1 MFVAAGCRLGAPDR
15 PAVEA
20 PVALAEPIHRPAWLE
35 AHLDRVGVVED
46 EDADVAALAI
56 TTTDAVAIDEVDEG
70 LLEGDVVVEPV
81 LAVTGTV
88 VTYDIPMSD
97 DPRVEHWVEFLTT
110 RGRRSFERWLG
121 RSTRYVPMFWRILEQ
136 YGLPKDTVFLSM
148 IESGFSPRAYSWAH
162 AAGAWQFMP
171 FTARRYGLRVGFWV
185 DERRDFERGT
195 HAAAR
200 LLTVL
205 YDRYGDWYLA
215 WAAYNAG
222 TGRMDKAI
230 RRSRTEDFWRISRTW
245 HIRRE
250 TRHYVP
256 KLLAAAQIAKQP
268 EKYGFTDVEY
278 LPELEWEVLTVTV
291 ATDLGTLS
299 DVCEVEED
307 RLALLNPE
315 LRCKVTPP
323 GRRYPVRVPRQT
335 ADTCRTGLR
344 ALGSERMTFRYHLL
358 DRRDTVES
366 IAAKYKTTPDA
377 ISTFN
382 GLGEIGLDA
391 FEEIVVPVPIDVASE
406 LAVVEPRDRMYRP
419 SAYGPDGAQVIVYTV
434 RSGDSLW
441 RIARRHRVSMRK
453 LRLWNGLWKS
463 SRLRI
468 GQRLKI
474 YKGGG
479 TSPSH
484 PRWRKRRL

>member
-1 MFVAAGCRLGAPDR
+1 MSPPLPDAAAWIPDR
-15 PAVEA
+15 LERHADVFGPTE
-20 PVALAEPIHRPAWLE
+20 LE
-35 AHLDRVGVVED
+35 AIETSTEAYVVED
-46 EDADVAALAI
+46 EDVDVDEELALA
-56 TTTDAVAIDEVDEG
+56 D
-70 LLEGDVVVEPV
+70 DVPVEPV

-88 VTYDIPMSD
+88 TFDIPMSD
-97 DPRVEHWVEFLTT
+97 DPRVDHWVEFLTT
-110 RGRRSFERWLG
+110 RGRPSFERWLA
-121 RSTRYVPMFWRILEQ
+121 RSTRYVPMFWRILDQ
-136 YGLPKDTVFLSM
+136 YGLPRDTVFLSM

-171 FTARRYGLRVGFWV
+171 FTARRYGLRVGFWI

-200 LLTVL
+200 LLSVL

-222 TGRMDKAI
+222 TGRMDRAI
-230 RRSRTEDFWRISRTW
+230 KRARTDDFWRISRTW

-256 KLLAAAQIAKQP
+256 KLLAAAKIAKDP
-268 EKYGFTDVEY
+268 ERYGFENIDY
-278 LPELEWEVLTVTV
+278 LPPLEWEVVTVTI
-291 ATDLGTLS
+291 ATDLKTLAE
-299 DVCEVEED
+299 VCGAKEE
-307 RLALLNPE
+307 RLVLMNPE
-315 LRCKVTPP
+315 LRCRVTPP

-335 ADTCRTGLR
+335 GDECRAGLR
-344 ALGSERMTFRYHLL
+344 ALGAKRMTFRYHEV
-358 DRRDTVES
+358 DRRDTLET
-366 IAAKYKTTPDA
+366 IAERYRTTPEA
-377 ISTFN
+377 IETFN
-382 GLGEIGLDA
+382 GMNEMGLDA
-391 FEEIVVPVPIDVASE
+391 YHEIVVPIPVKVATE
-406 LAVVEPRDRMYRP
+406 IAVAEPRDRPYRP
-419 SAYGPDGAQVIVYTV
+419 SAYGPDGARVIIYTV

-441 RIARRHRVSMRK
+441 RVARRHRVSMRK

-463 SRLRI
+463 SRLRV

-484 PRWRKRRL
+484 PRWRRRRL